1 MLKINPKITSDIIEE
16 AYKSIKNLGLLKLE
30 DMNAAFHKYLIEGVP
45 VSYRANGEQSTFT
58 VHLIDFE
65 NPQLNDFKVINQYTI
80 IEYKNKRPDVLIFI
94 NGIPMVLFELKNMV
108 NADTTVEDAYKQIKN
123 YQLDIPTLFYYNAF
137 NVISDGL
144 DTRAGTITSDFTRY
158 MTWKSENGERPEESG
173 VNYFTTLINGVFPK
187 ERILDIICNFIV
199 VQDSKGKTMKIMA
212 GYHQYFAVRRAVER
226 TKKSIEENSRKV
238 GVVWHTQ
245 GSGKSLSMV
254 FYTGCIVS
262 DPQFH
267 NPTIVVLTD
276 RNDLDNQLFG
286 TFCASSKLLLRQTP
300 KQAQNRENLKELL
313 RVNAGG
319 IIFTTIQKFKE
330 SSEILSE
337 RSNII
342 FMADEA
348 HRSQYGLDG
357 KLDRNT
363 GEWKYGMAKYM
374 RDSLPNATF
383 IGFTGTPIDFDDKST
398 VEVFGDY
405 IDIYDMTQAVED
417 GATVP
422 IYYENRTAKLK
433 LNADLL
439 KKIDAEYDKLEA
451 EASEIA
457 IEKSKSDLSSIE
469 AIIGSKERLG
479 MLADDIIGHYEDR
492 QYVLTGKAMI
502 VCMTRRIAI
511 NLYKIILEKRPEWK
525 NKIKVVNASKNELAT
540 LINKVMTVTYWS
552 IGKYI
557 VEFEQDGNAKAA
569 YGKNLLSTI
578 SKELTLRLGKGY
590 SRPNLNNMRKF
601 YLKYSNCQTVS
612 DKLSWSHICELI
624 KIDDELE
631 RSFYEKECVVE
642 NWNVRTLR
650 RQMDSAL
657 FLRLAS
663 SRDKEGILKL
673 APNGIECQSPED
685 IVKSTYTLEFL
696 DIPEQE
702 KYSVNDLEQKIIDN
716 LQKFLLELGK
726 GFTFVKRQYPLTIN
740 NVHYH
745 VDLVFYH
752 RILKCFVLIDLK
764 KNSVQHEDIGQMNMY
779 MGYFAIEENMPDDN
793 PPIGIILSKN
803 KDELLVEYATYG
815 MDSNLFVSKYELYL
829 PNRKEL
835 EKLVKDILD
844 DEEN

>member
-1 MLKINPKITSDIIEE
+1 
-16 AYKSIKNLGLLKLE
+16 
-30 DMNAAFHKYLIEGVP
+30 
-45 VSYRANGEQSTFT
+45 
-58 VHLIDFE
+58 
-65 NPQLNDFKVINQYTI
+65 
-80 IEYKNKRPDVLIFI
+80 
-94 NGIPMVLFELKNMV
+94 MV
-108 NADTTVEDAYKQIKN
+108 
-123 YQLDIPTLFYYNAF
+123 
-137 NVISDGL
+137 
-144 DTRAGTITSDFTRY
+144 
-158 MTWKSENGERPEESG
+158 
-173 VNYFTTLINGVFPK
+173 YF
-187 ERILDIICNFIV
+187 
-199 VQDSKGKTMKIMA
+199 
-212 GYHQYFAVRRAVER
+212 RR
-226 TKKSIEENSRKV
+226 
-238 GVVWHTQ
+238 
-245 GSGKSLSMV
+245 
-254 FYTGCIVS
+254 
-262 DPQFH
+262 
-267 NPTIVVLTD
+267 
-276 RNDLDNQLFG
+276 
-286 TFCASSKLLLRQTP
+286 
-300 KQAQNRENLKELL
+300 
-313 RVNAGG
+313 
-319 IIFTTIQKFKE
+319 
-330 SSEILSE
+330 
-337 RSNII
+337 
-342 FMADEA
+342 
-348 HRSQYGLDG
+348 
-357 KLDRNT
+357 
-363 GEWKYGMAKYM
+363 
-374 RDSLPNATF
+374 
-383 IGFTGTPIDFDDKST
+383 
-398 VEVFGDY
+398 
-405 IDIYDMTQAVED
+405 
-417 GATVP
+417 
-422 IYYENRTAKLK
+422 
-433 LNADLL
+433 
-439 KKIDAEYDKLEA
+439 
-451 EASEIA
+451 
-457 IEKSKSDLSSIE
+457 
-469 AIIGSKERLG
+469 
-479 MLADDIIGHYEDR
+479 
-492 QYVLTGKAMI
+492 
-502 VCMTRRIAI
+502 
-511 NLYKIILEKRPEWK
+511 
-525 NKIKVVNASKNELAT
+525 
-540 LINKVMTVTYWS
+540 
-552 IGKYI
+552 
-557 VEFEQDGNAKAA
+557 NAKAA

-673 APNGIECQSPED
+673 AQNGIECQSPED

-696 DIPEQE
+696 NIPEQE
-702 KYSVNDLEQKIIDN
+702 KYSENDLEQKIIDN

>member
-1 MLKINPKITSDIIEE
+1 MGELVKNSGFEKMISDIE
-16 AYKSIKNLGLLKLE
+16 AL
-30 DMNAAFHKYLIEGVP
+30 
-45 VSYRANGEQSTFT
+45 
-58 VHLIDFE
+58 
-65 NPQLNDFKVINQYTI
+65 
-80 IEYKNKRPDVLIFI
+80 
-94 NGIPMVLFELKNMV
+94 V
-108 NADTTVEDAYKQIKN
+108 NT
-123 YQLDIPTLFYYNAF
+123 
-137 NVISDGL
+137 
-144 DTRAGTITSDFTRY
+144 
-158 MTWKSENGERPEESG
+158 
-173 VNYFTTLINGVFPK
+173 
-187 ERILDIICNFIV
+187 
-199 VQDSKGKTMKIMA
+199 
-212 GYHQYFAVRRAVER
+212 
-226 TKKSIEENSRKV
+226 
-238 GVVWHTQ
+238 
-245 GSGKSLSMV
+245 
-254 FYTGCIVS
+254 
-262 DPQFH
+262 
-267 NPTIVVLTD
+267 
-276 RNDLDNQLFG
+276 
-286 TFCASSKLLLRQTP
+286 
-300 KQAQNRENLKELL
+300 
-313 RVNAGG
+313 
-319 IIFTTIQKFKE
+319 
-330 SSEILSE
+330 
-337 RSNII
+337 
-342 FMADEA
+342 
-348 HRSQYGLDG
+348 
-357 KLDRNT
+357 
-363 GEWKYGMAKYM
+363 
-374 RDSLPNATF
+374 
-383 IGFTGTPIDFDDKST
+383 
-398 VEVFGDY
+398 
-405 IDIYDMTQAVED
+405 
-417 GATVP
+417 
-422 IYYENRTAKLK
+422 
-433 LNADLL
+433 
-439 KKIDAEYDKLEA
+439 
-451 EASEIA
+451 
-457 IEKSKSDLSSIE
+457 
-469 AIIGSKERLG
+469 
-479 MLADDIIGHYEDR
+479 
-492 QYVLTGKAMI
+492 
-502 VCMTRRIAI
+502 
-511 NLYKIILEKRPEWK
+511 
-525 NKIKVVNASKNELAT
+525 SKNELAT
-540 LINKVMTVTYWS
+540 SINKVMTVTYWS

-557 VEFEQDGNAKAA
+557 VEFEQEGNAKAE

-673 APNGIECQSPED
+673 AQNGIECQSPED

-702 KYSVNDLEQKIIDN
+702 KYSENDLEQKIIDN